1 MLGTVLETNLLL
13 HFVSVLQMRSLR
25 SPRRVTRTVLLE
37 WYKQQSPP
45 SAQGSF
51 LPSAPALL
59 LLPALSA
66 WSCFFPFSLRE
77 CPLFFIKETLGTST
91 SFSLLIGSQV
101 QRVKLITCL
110 RSSHTLLLVRGK
122 PFLVLLF
129 VPFTPPFTPQ
139 SGSHP
144 SSTSSSPQ
152 TCLVYVFKH
161 ACALGKC
168 TMLFSVCT
176 FLIYIN
182 AINVVSYLF
191 HSTLF

>member
-25 SPRRVTRTVLLE
+25 SPRRVTRTVLLKC
-37 WYKQQSPP
+37 YKKQSPP

-51 LPSAPALL
+51 SPSAPALL

-77 CPLFFIKETLGTST
+77 CPLFFIKESLGTST

-110 RSSHTLLLVRGK
+110 GSSHTLLLVEGNPSLFYYLSLSPTRPAPILPPPHHPLK
-122 PFLVLLF
+122 HVWYISLNMNMPLENVQCCFL
-129 VPFTPPFTPQ
+129 
-139 SGSHP
+139 
-144 SSTSSSPQ
+144 
-152 TCLVYVFKH
+152 C
-161 ACALGKC
+161 AC
-168 TMLFSVCT
+168 F
-176 FLIYIN
+176 
-182 AINVVSYLF
+182 
-191 HSTLF
+191 